1 MFTKVYEKNKKN
13 ILDCIKILI
22 FFVIIFF
29 LSFFK
34 LPYYIDTPGGVIN
47 VFDKIDVESPNTG
60 SINMPYVSELKAT
73 IPIFLYAKINDKWDI
88 IERKEVVASN
98 ESENDSNLRSKLM
111 LKEANNSAVI
121 YSYNKANKNISVTYN
136 GVYVT
141 YIYGDIA
148 NTDLKVGDKIIA
160 IDNVNIKS
168 KNDIYEYIKSK
179 NINDKINIKVINDNE
194 IFNRYAY
201 IVNYENK
208 KLIGILIS
216 DDVDYKIDDNI
227 IFNFAENESGP
238 SGGLAM
244 TLGIYSYLTNTDI
257 TKGKKIVATG
267 TIDING
273 NVGTIGG
280 VKYKLLGAVKNE
292 SDIFIVPNDTN
303 YKEAIKYKN
312 KYNLDIEI
320 IGVDTFDDALNYLQN
335 IN

>member
-1 MFTKVYEKNKKN
+1 M
-13 ILDCIKILI
+13 LLM
-22 FFVIIFF
+22 
-29 LSFFK
+29 SFDF
-34 LPYYIDTPGGVIN
+34 
-47 VFDKIDVESPNTG
+47 
-60 SINMPYVSELKAT
+60 SIE
-73 IPIFLYAKINDKWDI
+73 
-88 IERKEVVASN
+88 ASN
-98 ESENDSNLRSKLM
+98 ESEKDSNLRSKLI
-111 LKEANNSAVI
+111 LKEADNSAVI

-227 IFNFAENESGP
+227 IFNFADNESGP

-273 NVGTIGG
+273 NVGSIGG
-280 VKYKLLGAVKNE
+280 VKYKLLGAVRNE
-292 SDIFIVPNDTN
+292 SDVFIVPNDTN

-335 IN
+335 IKGVKNFSG

>member
-1 MFTKVYEKNKKN
+1 MFTKTYEKNKKN

-22 FFVIIFF
+22 FFVIIF
-29 LSFFK
+29 LISFFK
-34 LPYYIDTPGGVIN
+34 LPYYIDVPGGVIN
-47 VFDKIDVESPNTG
+47 VFDKIDVKNPNTG

-73 IPIFLYAKINDKWDI
+73 IPIYLYAKINDKWDI
-88 IERKEVVASN
+88 IEKHEVVASN
-98 ESENDSNLRSKLM
+98 ESEDDANLRSKIM
-111 LKEANNSAVI
+111 LKEANNSAII

-168 KNDIYEYIKSK
+168 KNDIYEYIKNK
-179 NINDKINIKVINDNE
+179 NIGDIIDIKVTHDE
-194 IFNRYAY
+194 EEYNRFAY
-201 IVNYENK
+201 IINYKNK
-208 KLIGILIS
+208 KIIGILIS
-216 DDVDYKIDDNI
+216 DDVDYKIDNNI
-227 IFNFAENESGP
+227 NFNFAENESGP

-267 TIDING
+267 TIDTLG
-273 NVGTIGG
+273 NVGSIGG

-292 SDIFIVPNDTN
+292 SDVFIVPNDTN

>member
-1 MFTKVYEKNKKN
+1 MFTKTYEKNKKN

-47 VFDKIDVESPNTG
+47 VFDKIDVKNPNTG

-73 IPIFLYAKINDKWDI
+73 IPIYLYAKINDKWDI
-88 IERKEVVASN
+88 IKKEDIVASN

-121 YSYNKANKNISVTYN
+121 YSYNKANRKISVTYN

-148 NTDLKVGDKIIA
+148 KTDLKVGDKIIA

-216 DDVDYKIDDNI
+216 DDVDYKIDNNI
-227 IFNFAENESGP
+227 NFNFAENESGP

-257 TKGKKIVATG
+257 AKGKKIVATG
-267 TIDING
+267 TIDTLG
-273 NVGTIGG
+273 NVGAIGG
-280 VKYKLLGAVKNE
+280 VKYKLLGAVKNKA
-292 SDIFIVPNDTN
+292 DIFIVPNDTN

-312 KYNLDIEI
+312 TYNLDIEI
-320 IGVDTFDDALNYLQN
+320 IGVNTFDDALNYLQN